1 MFFSFFN
8 IILMQVV
15 VEKYTQAF
23 ELSVVDTYCTLT
35 VRLKTFA
42 HYQVYNL
49 LTKLRSKDV

>member
-1 MFFSFFN
+1 
-8 IILMQVV
+8 MQVV
-15 VEKYTQAF
+15 VEKYSQAF
-23 ELSVVDTYCTLT
+23 ELSVVDIYCTLT